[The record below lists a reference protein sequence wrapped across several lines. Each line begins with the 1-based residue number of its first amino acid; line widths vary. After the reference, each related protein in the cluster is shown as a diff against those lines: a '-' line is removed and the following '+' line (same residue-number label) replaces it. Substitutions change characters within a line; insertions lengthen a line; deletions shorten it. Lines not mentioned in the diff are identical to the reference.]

1 MQEQLVSVEEFK
13 QATGIK
19 REGIARLTHKTLKI
33 GVINEIYAQLP
44 KTNAA
49 DFIDS
54 LLDLLGVTIEVSE
67 ESLNNIPLEGGF
79 ISVANHPFGG
89 LDGIILLKIILK
101 KRPDYKV
108 VANKLLMKIEPLK
121 EVIVPVNPFEQ
132 IKDSNISSLRKTI
145 ELIGR
150 DVPVGF
156 FPAGEVSAWHADK
169 RKITDKPWNK
179 PVIRI
184 IHKSEKPIL
193 PVYFDGQNSP
203 LFYSLAMLHPLLQ
216 TAKLPSELTNK
227 KNKTIKV
234 VIGKPISKR
243 EQKAF
248 SNVEKFSKYLRTR
261 TYCLGANI
269 NHQKFYKPK
278 VETKLLTDANSSFEA
293 LAPFLPK
300 EEVAKMVHQLPASA
314 LLFSSNK
321 YQLYCATSNE
331 MGHLMDEI
339 GKLREYTFR
348 SVGEGTGKSKDIDE
362 FDLYYKHLFIWD
374 ADELQI
380 VGSYRIGDGQS
391 IYNQF
396 GKHGFYISTLFKWKD
411 EFNSILGQSVELGRS
426 FIQPAYQKTPQ
437 SLFLL
442 WKGILYYLL
451 KNDHF
456 RYLVGPVSISNDYSK
471 VSKSLLIQYIR
482 KNYFNNYWAKH
493 IRARRKFRYNLRNTD
508 IEINDLDA
516 NDLDK
521 LDKIIENVEPNHF
534 KIPILLKKYLKQN
547 AKFIGFNLDP
557 NFNNCL
563 DGLILLDL
571 REVDIDTIY
580 ALSKEMND
588 DHIITR
594 IQKFQEEEL

>member
-1 MQEQLVSVEEFK
+1 MEELVSIEDIQE
-13 QATGIK
+13 ATGFK
-19 REGIARLTHKTLKI
+19 RKGIAKLTHKTLKI
-33 GVINEIYAQLP
+33 NAINDIYAQLP
-44 KTNAA
+44 KSSPIE
-49 DFIDS
+49 FIDS
-54 LLDLLGVTIEVSE
+54 LLDLLGIKIEISE
-67 ESLNNIPLEGGF
+67 ESLNNIPEDGGF

-89 LDGIILLKIILK
+89 LDGIILLKIMLA
-101 KRPDYKV
+101 KRPDYMIM
-108 VANKLLMKIEPLK
+108 ANKLLMKILPLQ
-121 EVIVPVNPFEQ
+121 EVIVPVNPFDKME
-132 IKDSNISSLRKTI
+132 DSSFSGLRKTI
-145 ELIGR
+145 ELI
-150 DVPVGF
+150 DKDIPVGF
-156 FPAGEVSAWHADK
+156 FPAGEVSSWHSDK
-169 RKITDKPWNK
+169 RKVTDKPWSK
-179 PVIRI
+179 SIMRI
-184 IHKSEKPIL
+184 IHRSEKSIL
-193 PVYFDGQNSP
+193 PIYFDGQNSP

-234 VIGKPISKR
+234 IIGKPITKR
-243 EQKAF
+243 EQKSF
-248 SNVEKFSKYLRTR
+248 NNVEKFSKYIRTR

-269 NHQKFYKPK
+269 NHQKFYKTK
-278 VETKLLTDANSSFEA
+278 VDKKIASSSNSTFEA
-293 LAPFLPK
+293 IEPFLAK
-300 EEVAKMVHQLPASA
+300 EKVTEMVNQLPETT
-314 LLFSSNK
+314 LLFTSNK
-321 YQLYCATSNE
+321 YQLYCACAKD
-331 MGHLMDEI
+331 MGELIDEI

-348 SVGEGTGKSKDIDE
+348 SIGEGTGKAKDIDE
-362 FDLYYKHLFIWD
+362 FDLYYNHLFIWD
-374 ADELQI
+374 TDEQQI
-380 VGSYRIGDGQS
+380 VGSYRIGNGEN

-411 EFNSILGQSVELGRS
+411 EFNEVLSQSVELGRS

-451 KNDHF
+451 KNDNC

-471 VSKSLLIQYIR
+471 VSKSLIIKYIH
-482 KNYFNNYWAKH
+482 KNYFNNYWAKF
-493 IRARRKFRYNLRNTD
+493 IKARRKFRYFQKNSD

-557 NFNNCL
+557 AFNNCL

-571 REVDIDTIY
+571 REVDVDTIY

-588 DHIITR
+588 ENIINR
-594 IQKFQEEEL
+594 IQKIQEN